1 MKRMGS
7 AIILALFAL
16 SSGYIKGQAPINPKQ
31 AAPANQVVD
40 RITKAELDALLR
52 RFVAHYQAGDL
63 DRFMALFAQAARTNE
78 SINRAE
84 IRLEYARLFWTT
96 DMRRMTLRN
105 VSWDR
110 KHNPAQGW
118 ADFEVKVRTKG
129 ERKIRT
135 YTGNLAFQI
144 EKQGQRIR
152 ITRFYHQAGRGKIII
167 TE

>member
-1 MKRMGS
+1 MKRMWP

-31 AAPANQVVD
+31 AASAKQVVD
-40 RITKAELDALLR
+40 GITKAELRALLR
-52 RFVAHYQAGDL
+52 SFVAHYQAGDL
-63 DRFMALFAQAARTNE
+63 NRFMDLFAEEAHTNERTN
-78 SINRAE
+78 RDE
-84 IRLEYARLFWTT
+84 IRLDYARLFWNT

-110 KHNPAQGW
+110 KHNQAQGW
-118 ADFEVKVRTKG
+118 ADFEIKVQKKG
-129 ERKIRT
+129 EPEITT

-167 TE
+167 SE

>member
-1 MKRMGS
+1 MKRMWS

-16 SSGYIKGQAPINPKQ
+16 SSGYIKGQAPTNPKQ
-31 AAPANQVVD
+31 AASAKQVVD
-40 RITKAELDALLR
+40 SITKAELRALLR
-52 RFVAHYQAGDL
+52 SFVAHYQAGDL
-63 DRFMALFAQAARTNE
+63 DRFMDLFAEEARTNE
-78 SINRAE
+78 STTRDD

-110 KHNPAQGW
+110 QHNRAQGW
-118 ADFEVKVRTKG
+118 ADFEVKVQKKG
-129 ERKIRT
+129 EREIST